1 MLIPVNSSHR
11 YEVAIDLVAA
21 QVMDGEVVVINLA
34 TGCYYTS
41 NQAAGEIWPLLEQ
54 RQSLET
60 LLNRFCDLY
69 AVDRDTAEADLRSL
83 LDLLEAEGI
92 IRAATTEAESPRT
105 EWPPVVEKLP
115 YEPPAFDV
123 FRDMEQ
129 LLALDPPMPDA
140 GEIPW
145 ELSDVDPLSTP
156 YAT

>member
-1 MLIPVNSSHR
+1 VNSSHR
-11 YEVAIDLVAA
+11 FEVATDLVAA

-41 NQAAGEIWPLLEQ
+41 NQSAGVIWPLLEQ
-54 RQSLET
+54 RQSLEA
-60 LLNRFCDLY
+60 LQSRLCDLY

-92 IRAATTEAESPRT
+92 IRAATTEAESLQP
-105 EWPPVVEKLP
+105 EFPPVAEKLP
-115 YEPPAFDV
+115 YETPAFEV

-145 ELSDVDPLSTP
+145 ELSDVDPLAAP
-156 YAT
+156 HAT

>member
-1 MLIPVNSSHR
+1 VNSSHR
-11 YEVAIDLVAA
+11 FEVATDLVAA

-54 RQSLET
+54 RQSLEALQT
-60 LLNRFCDLY
+60 RLCDLY
-69 AVDRDTAEADLRSL
+69 AVDRDTAGADLRSL

-92 IRAATTEAESPRT
+92 IRSATTEAESLQP
-105 EWPPVVEKLP
+105 ESPPVAEKLP
-115 YEPPAFDV
+115 YEPPAFEV

-145 ELSDVDPLSTP
+145 ELSDVDPLAAP
-156 YAT
+156 HAT

>member
-1 MLIPVNSSHR
+1 MDSSQR
-11 YEVAIDLVAA
+11 YEVATDLVAA

-54 RQSLET
+54 CQTMDALLRHLCNVYDVSREKAET
-60 LLNRFCDLY
+60 
-69 AVDRDTAEADLRSL
+69 DLRGL
-83 LDLLEAEGI
+83 LDILDAEGI
-92 IRAATTEAESPRT
+92 IRAATTEAESSQP
-105 EWPPVVEKLP
+105 ESPPVAEKRP
-115 YEPPAFDV
+115 YEPPAFEV

-145 ELSDVDPLSTP
+145 ELSDVDPLP
-156 YAT
+156 APHAT